1 MVRAKNGK
9 FVYDMKIS
17 VAQNAINICDGSQS
31 ELAKRLVKITG
42 HKYTQSNVNYWKR
55 TGYFPADVAHVVAS
69 QIFDGEIT
77 AHEACPKF
85 KKQVA

>member
-1 MVRAKNGK
+1 MFDMVRENCNTYGMSIVERAVKRVGNQSRLAAKL
-9 FVYDMKIS
+9 S
-17 VAQNAINICDGSQS
+17 
-31 ELAKRLVKITG
+31 KITG
-42 HKYTQSNVNYWKR
+42 HKYKQGHVSSWLR
-55 TGYFPADVAHVVAS
+55 RGYFPADVAHVVAS